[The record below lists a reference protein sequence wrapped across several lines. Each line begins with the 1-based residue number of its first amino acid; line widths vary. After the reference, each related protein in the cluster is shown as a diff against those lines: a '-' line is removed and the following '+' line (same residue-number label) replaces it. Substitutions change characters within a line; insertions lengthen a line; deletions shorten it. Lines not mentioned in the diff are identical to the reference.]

1 MNLCRKLTTCLLI
14 SLGVANATVSA
25 ESTPAADDQAT
36 RDTVVL
42 LHGLWRSR
50 TAMWLMAHRL
60 ENAGFQVE
68 RIGYDSTHQTPE
80 QILDSVAAQID
91 ACCKAL
97 PHTVHFVGHSL
108 GGLIIRAYL
117 AENAVRQRG
126 RVVLIGTP
134 NKGTPLVDAFQDSWW
149 LALAGPTARA
159 LGTDPGSF
167 PKSLPPPEYPVGVIA
182 GLSENG
188 LAQHFLADSSDG
200 LVPVESTK
208 LAGMVDFIVVKS
220 GHSTMRYSEE
230 VARQTIA
237 FLRRGHFTHPP

>member
-1 MNLCRKLTTCLLI
+1 MKLCRNLTASLLI
-14 SLGVANATVSA
+14 ALGIANAAASA
-25 ESTPAADDQAT
+25 ESPPAAEDQAT
-36 RDTVVL
+36 QDTVVL

-50 TAMWLMAHRL
+50 TAMWLMSHRL
-60 ENAGFQVE
+60 ENAGFQVQN
-68 RIGYDSTHQTPE
+68 IGYDSTHETPE
-80 QILDSVAAQID
+80 QILNSVASQID

-117 AENAVRQRG
+117 ADNAVRQQG

-134 NKGTPLVDAFQDSWW
+134 NKGTPLVDVFQDSWW

-159 LGTDPGSF
+159 LGTGPDSF

-188 LAQHFLADSSDG
+188 LAQHLLADSSDG
-200 LVPVESTK
+200 MVPVESTK
-208 LAGMVDFIVVKS
+208 LVGMVDFILVES
-220 GHSTMRYSEE
+220 GHSSMRYSEE
-230 VARQTIA
+230 VARQTIS
-237 FLRRGHFTHPP
+237 FLRRGRFVHPP

>member
-1 MNLCRKLTTCLLI
+1 MKLCRNLTASLLI
-14 SLGVANATVSA
+14 ALGIANAAASA
-25 ESTPAADDQAT
+25 ESPPAAEDQAT
-36 RDTVVL
+36 QDTVVL

-50 TAMWLMAHRL
+50 TAMWLMSHRL
-60 ENAGFQVE
+60 ENAGFQVQN
-68 RIGYDSTHQTPE
+68 IGYDSTHETPE
-80 QILDSVAAQID
+80 QILNSVAAQID

-117 AENAVRQRG
+117 ADNAVRRQG

-159 LGTDPGSF
+159 LGTGPDSF

-188 LAQHFLADSSDG
+188 LAQHLLADSSDG
-200 LVPVESTK
+200 MVPVESTK
-208 LAGMVDFIVVKS
+208 LVGMVDFILVES
-220 GHSTMRYSEE
+220 GHSSMRYSEE
-230 VARQTIA
+230 VARQTIS
-237 FLRRGHFTHPP
+237 FLRRGRFVHPP

>member
-1 MNLCRKLTTCLLI
+1 MKLCRNLTASLLI
-14 SLGVANATVSA
+14 ALGIANAAASA
-25 ESTPAADDQAT
+25 ESPPAAEDQAT
-36 RDTVVL
+36 QDTVVL

-50 TAMWLMAHRL
+50 TAMWLMSHRL
-60 ENAGFQVE
+60 ENAGFQVQN
-68 RIGYDSTHQTPE
+68 IGYDSTHETPE
-80 QILDSVAAQID
+80 QILNSVAAQID

-117 AENAVRQRG
+117 ADNAVRQQG

-159 LGTDPGSF
+159 LGTGPDSF

-188 LAQHFLADSSDG
+188 LAQHLLADSSDG
-200 LVPVESTK
+200 MVPVESTK
-208 LAGMVDFIVVKS
+208 LVGMVDFILVES
-220 GHSTMRYSEE
+220 GHSSMRYSEE
-230 VARQTIA
+230 VARQTIS
-237 FLRRGHFTHPP
+237 FLRRGRFVHPP

>member
-1 MNLCRKLTTCLLI
+1 MKLCRNLTASLLI
-14 SLGVANATVSA
+14 ALGIANAAASA
-25 ESTPAADDQAT
+25 ESPPAAEDQAT
-36 RDTVVL
+36 QDTVVL

-50 TAMWLMAHRL
+50 TAMWLMSHRL
-60 ENAGFQVE
+60 ENAGFQVQN
-68 RIGYDSTHQTPE
+68 IGYDSTHETPE
-80 QILDSVAAQID
+80 QILNSVAAQID

-117 AENAVRQRG
+117 ADNAVRQQG

-134 NKGTPLVDAFQDSWW
+134 NRGTPLVDAFQDSWW

-159 LGTDPGSF
+159 LGTGPDSF

-188 LAQHFLADSSDG
+188 LAQHLLADSSDG
-200 LVPVESTK
+200 MVPVESTK
-208 LAGMVDFIVVKS
+208 LVGMVDFILVES
-220 GHSTMRYSEE
+220 GHSSMRYSEE
-230 VARQTIA
+230 VARQTIS
-237 FLRRGHFTHPP
+237 FLRRGRFVHPP